1 MPEEPDPDLTDPL
14 ALGVGRGRTA
24 ADGTKVNWQ
33 RANSGC

>member
-24 ADGTKVNWQ
+24 AGGTKVNWQ